1 VHYQRQRIIDI
12 DRCFVVETRRR
23 RRCCCAELE
32 HAVYLHTKEPADI
45 CGLTDRGALEVGLKA
60 DINVID
66 MEKLRIQHPYVAY
79 ELPTGAKIWTQD
91 VIGYDYTII
100 NGVITFKDNV
110 KTGALPGGLVRN
122 PRTQHVRDA
131 GAVSEVDLDFVM
143 AQRGPVRPHEQERN
157 ATQQRPPLL
166 RSSEFSIK
174 TGPGLPQLWKPDIR
188 E

>member
-1 VHYQRQRIIDI
+1 
-12 DRCFVVETRRR
+12 
-23 RRCCCAELE
+23 
-32 HAVYLHTKEPADI
+32 VYLHTKEPADI

-157 ATQQRPPLL
+157 ALL
-166 RSSEFSIK
+166 YFVLPNFPSRQALGCRNCGNLTSENDALLWCCLSM
-174 TGPGLPQLWKPDIR
+174 PMCLPVCLSACVSTYCR
-188 E
+188 RRVR